1 MDFPLFHLDFFGN
14 RMLIAVIAI
23 THVFISHLLAVGALP
38 LITLL
43 EHRAHRRGDQAGD
56 KLAYRVLGVAFVIT
70 TSVGALTGVGIWF
83 STALVNPEAIGSL
96 IRVFFLAWFA
106 EWIVFVIE
114 VVAIMIYFLTWKRM
128 SGRLKGRHVA
138 VGAVLSA
145 FSWLTMA
152 IIVGILAF
160 MMDPGSWTK
169 TESFI
174 AAFFNP
180 VYVPQLLFRTPFAM
194 IGAGMFALFTL
205 FFVTRRDDT
214 ARAPAI
220 RLISAWS
227 LAWLP
232 LMIVG
237 ALWYRAVIPGWM
249 LDNLPVALTTQAFS
263 SWHDSLLYFLLAA
276 AAFVVVVSLWGL
288 IGPRRLPRLAMVVPL
303 VAAFLLLGYFER
315 VREFIRKP
323 YVIQD
328 YMYANGLRVKD
339 YPLLQQ
345 EGLLAHATYVSTRKI
360 TEENRLRAGR
370 DVFMIACTRCHT
382 TGGVNSILD
391 KLENLYGRGEWE
403 VATVRGLIGNI
414 HNTRRYMPPFP
425 GNDEELAAMTDY
437 IFSLREFPRDLPGA
451 QSAGVPVPERAPRSR
466 GGR

>member
-14 RMLIAVIAI
+14 RMLVAVIAI
-23 THVFISHLLAVGALP
+23 THVFISHLLAVGAMP

-43 EHRAHRRGDQAGD
+43 EHRAHRDGDAAKD
-56 KLAYRVLGVAFVIT
+56 RLAYRVLGVAFVIT
-70 TSVGALTGVGIWF
+70 TSFGALTGVGIWF

-128 SGRLKGRHVA
+128 SGRHKGRHVA
-138 VGAVLSA
+138 IGAVLSV

-160 MMDPGSWTK
+160 MMDPGSWSK
-169 TESFI
+169 TESFVS
-174 AAFFNP
+174 AFFNP
-180 VYVPQLLFRTPFAM
+180 VYLPQLLFRTPFAM

-205 FFVTRRDDT
+205 FFVARREDA
-214 ARAPAI
+214 ARPDAI
-220 RLISAWS
+220 RVIAGWS

-232 LMIVG
+232 LMVVG

-249 LDNLPVALTTQAFS
+249 LDNVPVALATQAFAT
-263 SWHDSLLYFLLAA
+263 WHDTLLELLLIAA
-276 AAFVVVVSLWGL
+276 ALVVFVSLWGL
-288 IGPRRLPRLAMVVPL
+288 LTPRRLPRVAMLVPL
-303 VAAFLLLGYFER
+303 VAAFLLIGYFER

-323 YVIQD
+323 YVIHE

-339 YPLLQQ
+339 YPLFRQ
-345 EGLLAHATYVSTRKI
+345 EGLLAHATYVSTRTI
-360 TEENRLRAGR
+360 DDENRLQAGR
-370 DVFMIACTRCHT
+370 DVFRIACTRCHT
-382 TGGVNSILD
+382 TAGVNSIVS
-391 KLENLYGRGEWE
+391 KLEDLYGPGRWDE
-403 VATVRGLIGNI
+403 ATVRSLIGNI
-414 HNTRRYMPPFP
+414 HNTRPYMPPFP
-425 GNDEELAAMTDY
+425 GTNEELAAMTDY
-437 IFSLREFPRDLPGA
+437 IFSLREFPRELPGA
-451 QSAGVPVPERAPRSR
+451 QSAGVEIPASGTSGS